1 MKKSR
6 KSDFVNMQHSGCMF
20 GGTVLEMI
28 KLGFYVERRSLGL
41 EKIFRALAGDTP
53 PLGVAVAERDQ

>member
-1 MKKSR
+1 
-6 KSDFVNMQHSGCMF
+6 MF

-41 EKIFRALAGDTP
+41 EKTFSVGL
-53 PLGVAVAERDQ
+53 